1 MPLPLVPIIIGIGTG
16 SVAGI
21 VLRNRK
27 RNPRGMTPERQR
39 IYEAALVDLKDA
51 DKLRQLGDAFHGEG
65 CYPEAEMLHK
75 RAALRELPEEEKKK
89 NKARFKEAMNSK
101 DPVFVEKV
109 AKEHD
114 ERGATSAA
122 FNLRRYAKGLAKS

>member
-27 RNPRGMTPERQR
+27 RSPRGMTPERQQ
-39 IYEAALVDLKDA
+39 IYEAALVNLKDPE
-51 DKLRQLGDAFHGEG
+51 KLRQLADAFHGEE
-65 CYPEAEMLHK
+65 CYPQANLLRK
-75 RAALRELPEEEKKK
+75 RAALRELPAEEKRK
-89 NKARFKEAMNSK
+89 NAARFKEGMSSK

-109 AKEHD
+109 A
-114 ERGATSAA
+114 
-122 FNLRRYAKGLAKS
+122 